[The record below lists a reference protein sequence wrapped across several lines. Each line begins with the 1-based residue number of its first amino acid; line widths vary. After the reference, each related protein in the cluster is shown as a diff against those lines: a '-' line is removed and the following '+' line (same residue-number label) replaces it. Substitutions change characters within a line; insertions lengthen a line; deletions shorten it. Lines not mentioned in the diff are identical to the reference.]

1 MLTKLKPEFRI
12 QPFDTLPSMILI
24 LLRISY
30 GGQGGLRQD
39 RQTEYRDRKSAQPLA
54 AGATSLIEQET
65 SASILIKALAMT
77 NSKIPMSNECQSSKS
92 KTFGIGAWDLI
103 WHLNF
108 GLWHSKPRAN
118 KATPLAGPV

>member
-77 NSKIPMSNECQSSKS
+77 NSKIPMSNSPRKMGGTVNSE
-92 KTFGIGAWDLI
+92 KTLCSDPTQI
-103 WHLNF
+103 
-108 GLWHSKPRAN
+108 S
-118 KATPLAGPV
+118 